1 MGGKAT
7 THNTLSGTDRAL
19 QTGMAALGA
28 ILLFGSLAVVIQSAI
43 GPVEPAM
50 VEVREVERDVA
61 AGRTRVQV
69 QAINRGNVT
78 ASAVTIEGRSRA
90 DDLATVTLDYVPGR
104 SRKTATLTFAGDLGE
119 TPVALQ
125 ATGWVDP

>member
-1 MGGKAT
+1 MGGKMT
-7 THNTLSGTDRAL
+7 SHTLSGTERAL

-28 ILLFGSLAVVIQSAI
+28 ILLLGSLAVVIQSAL

-50 VEVREVERDVA
+50 VEVREVERDVV
-61 AGRTRVQV
+61 AGRTRVEV
-69 QAINRGNVT
+69 QAVNRGGVT
-78 ASAVTIEGRSRA
+78 ASAVTIEGRNRA

-104 SRKTATLTFAGDLGE
+104 SSKTATLTFAGDIGE

>member
-1 MGGKAT
+1 MVGKT
-7 THNTLSGTDRAL
+7 TSHTLSGNERAL

-28 ILLFGSLAVVIQSAI
+28 ILLLGSLAVVIQSAI
-43 GPVEPAM
+43 GPREPAM
-50 VEVREVERDVA
+50 VEVREVERDVV

-69 QAINRGNVT
+69 QAVNRGDVT
-78 ASAVTIEGRSRA
+78 ASAVTIEGRNRA